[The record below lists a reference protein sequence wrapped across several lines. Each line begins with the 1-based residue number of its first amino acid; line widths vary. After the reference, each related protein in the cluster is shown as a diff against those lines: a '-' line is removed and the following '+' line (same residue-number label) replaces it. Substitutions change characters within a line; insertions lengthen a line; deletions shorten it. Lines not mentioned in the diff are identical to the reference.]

1 MRKITPVALAIATI
15 ITIATIA
22 FTSTGCGSPT
32 PGDCPEMG
40 IITSID
46 NPSAPCLTKDNR
58 IGSAAPEFTWET
70 IDCKSLN
77 IVAGK
82 TTSLSDLKG
91 KPIMIIFHKTMNCP
105 GCKAQMPFI
114 LAIHDQLVN
123 KNIPLLTIYR
133 GDSTSAVK
141 RFVTSQGYTFPALA
155 DEKDE
160 FAVKCGFPIGA
171 PITIFVDA
179 NGIIRAEKIG
189 PFQSQEEIEAI
200 LDSL

>member
-1 MRKITPVALAIATI
+1 M
-15 ITIATIA
+15 
-22 FTSTGCGSPT
+22 TSNSCGGPT
-32 PGDCPEMG
+32 SGTCPDMG

-46 NPSAPCLTKDNR
+46 NPSAPCLTMDNR
-58 IGSAAPEFTWET
+58 IGSPAPDFTWE
-70 IDCKSLN
+70 IVDCKSLE

-82 TTSLSDLKG
+82 TTSLSALKG

-114 LAIHDQLVN
+114 LAAHEQIAN
-123 KNIPLLTIYR
+123 KNIVLLTIYR
-133 GDSTSAVK
+133 GDSTATIK
-141 RFVTSQGYTFPALA
+141 RFVTSHGYTFTALA

-179 NGIIRAEKIG
+179 NGIIKAEKVG
-189 PFQSQEEIEAI
+189 PFNSQEEIKAI

>member
-1 MRKITPVALAIATI
+1 LKKITPIILAIVTI

-22 FTSTGCGSPT
+22 FTSTSCGSPT
-32 PGDCPEMG
+32 TGNCPEMG

-58 IGSAAPEFTWET
+58 IGSVAPEFTWET
-70 IDCKSLN
+70 IDCKSLE
-77 IVAGK
+77 IVADK

-114 LAIHDQLVN
+114 LGSHDQLVN
-123 KNIPLLTIYR
+123 KDTLLLTIYR
-133 GDSTSAVK
+133 GDSMAAVK
-141 RFVTSQGYTFPALA
+141 RFVASQGYTFLALA

-160 FAVKCGFPIGA
+160 FAVRCGFPIGA

-179 NGIIRAEKIG
+179 NGIIKAEKIG
-189 PFQSQEEIEAI
+189 PFQSQEEIKSI